1 MEIVILGGGPGG
13 YVAAIH
19 AARSG
24 AKVTLIEK
32 DKLGGTCLNRGCI
45 PTKAIL
51 HSANL
56 LHEVRNGK
64 EIGIEADGVSVNF
77 AAVMS
82 NKDNIVTKLT
92 GGVGYL
98 LKKNNVRVITG
109 EAKFLDAHRVS
120 AGGQEIR
127 ADHFIIATG
136 SAPSDLPFAKADGN
150 SILNSDHI
158 MKLTTLPKSLA
169 IVGGGVIGCEIAQA
183 LARMGC
189 KVSVIEML
197 PRLIAN
203 MDEEQSALLEK
214 TMKSDGV
221 DIFLDHAIEA
231 ITPDAGGVK
240 IAYTS
245 PDRKKQNLTAE
256 KVLLAA
262 GRRPNS
268 ADLALEKAGV
278 AITSKGYISTDTHM
292 RTNVPTIYAIGD
304 ITGNI
309 QLAHVASHQG
319 IIAVN
324 NILGHVQQIDYAAV
338 PQCIYTSPEL
348 ASVGLSE
355 GDAEKQGALKV
366 GRFSASG
373 NGRAMIERSDGFSK
387 IIADK
392 GTGVI
397 RGIHLAG
404 PMVTEMISGM
414 AALVQFEAATSDM
427 EDVIFA
433 HPSVSEMIH
442 ESILDA
448 DGMAIHQ

>member
-19 AARSG
+19 AAKSG

-56 LHEVRNGK
+56 LREVQTGK
-64 EIGIEADGVSVNF
+64 EIGIETEGASVNF
-77 AAVMS
+77 GAVMS
-82 NKDNIVTKLT
+82 NKDKIVSKLT

-98 LKKNNVRVITG
+98 LKKNNVRVIEG
-109 EAKFLDAHRVS
+109 EAKFLDTHRVS
-120 AGGQEIR
+120 AGGKEVK
-127 ADHFIIATG
+127 ADTFIVATG
-136 SAPSDLPFAKADGN
+136 SSPSDLPFAKADGN
-150 SILNSDHI
+150 RILNSDHI
-158 MKLTTLPKSLA
+158 MRLTELPKSLA

-183 LARMGC
+183 FGRMGC
-189 KVSVIEML
+189 EVTIVEML

-214 TMKSDGV
+214 TIKSDGV
-221 DIFLDHAIEA
+221 HVFLKHAIQAVTPEA
-231 ITPDAGGVK
+231 NGVRVTFTAPDG
-240 IAYTS
+240 
-245 PDRKKQNLTAE
+245 KKQDIAAE

-268 ADLALEKAGV
+268 AGLALDKAGV
-278 AITSKGYISTDTHM
+278 AMSPKGYISTNAHM
-292 RTNVPTIYAIGD
+292 RTNVPNIYAIGD

-319 IIAVN
+319 IVAVN
-324 NILGHVQQIDYAAV
+324 NILGHPQQIEYGAV

-348 ASVGLSE
+348 ASVGLTE
-355 GDAEKQGALKV
+355 KDAAQKGKVKV
-366 GRFSASG
+366 GRFMAAG

-387 IIADK
+387 IIADHS
-392 GTGVI
+392 TGVI

-427 EDVIFA
+427 EEVIFA

-448 DGMAIHQ
+448 DGMSIHQ